1 MSKLV
6 KDQILNQR
14 YRLIKCLGEGGM
26 AIIWLARDI
35 ELDIHVALKF
45 LNKDT
50 EQHTDYHQA
59 LKREWEIA
67 SNLIHPNI
75 VRVYEFYEDSVRPF
89 YSMQFIDGV
98 TISILCK
105 DDLSNSLR
113 PFGLIA
119 DALDYA
125 HSREII
131 HGDIKA
137 NNILLDKKGQPFIVD
152 FGVASTFSEA
162 VLTIDQDESSKEKY
176 FSDDICSLGKVIYEI
191 IHGLP
196 PTLNIHSKL
205 SFSDDLE
212 QELKKLL
219 EGMLEPNINEEL
231 TAIDV
236 KNHLAEMG
244 YLSGNA
250 KVDKFNDD
258 EVIKVNPASIK
269 EFKPDAEKLS
279 EKKQEMNGVSLKV
292 FYTGL
297 SFALIIFFIVT
308 FVLPKAVKSNK
319 NIEDIVD
326 YKVISTKNTKNEN
339 ENENE
344 NSVLEARL
352 IADEVLGELVSELD
366 MLQDKGIE
374 KWGGIP
380 YQNIKNDYQKG
391 DSYYLEGNYENA
403 QEQYAIA
410 LVELNKLSK
419 QTNKILQF
427 NLDAGKKAFENNNFN
442 DAIKFLDI
450 TVSISPG
457 NTLYAD
463 YYRRALSLEQV
474 LNLMNQGIELEK
486 NMDLNSAK
494 EIYKIA
500 LRLDSDYSPVIR
512 LLASLEKK
520 IVRNDFEIRMSEG
533 FVALTNND
541 FQSAKALFSAAKEID
556 PKSGEPVDAIIQLQE
571 QEKDMTISSL
581 EATSI
586 EQENLEQWELVID
599 TYQKLLE
606 IDSDLQFA
614 KTGLIRSKQRQ
625 QIHAQIQSYIDDY
638 DILNDPL
645 IMQRA
650 TNLLLKAIKIE
661 GGPRLK
667 SQISELNRL
676 LKRANT
682 PINITLLSDNLTRV
696 RVFRVSELEIF
707 NVKQMT
713 LRPGN
718 YTVVGIRE
726 GYRDV
731 RVEFRVAPE
740 IRTTPIIIICE
751 EKI

>member
-1 MSKLV
+1 VSKLV

-26 AIIWLARDI
+26 ATVWLARDI
-35 ELDIHVALKF
+35 QLDIHVALKF

-50 EQHTDYHQA
+50 ELHTDYHQA

-75 VRVYEFYEDSVRPF
+75 VRVYEFYEDSIRPF

-125 HSREII
+125 HSREIM

-162 VLTIDQDESSKEKY
+162 VSTIDQDESFKEKY
-176 FSDDICSLGKVIYEI
+176 FSDDIRSLGKVIYEI

-196 PTLNIHSKL
+196 PTLNIHSNI

-219 EGMLEPNINEEL
+219 EGMLKPNINEEL

-236 KNHLAEMG
+236 KNHLAEIG

-258 EVIKVNPASIK
+258 EVIKVNPASVK
-269 EFKPDAEKLS
+269 EFKSDAESLS
-279 EKKQEMNGVSLKV
+279 EKKQEMNGVSLRV
-292 FYTGL
+292 LYMGL
-297 SFALIIFFIVT
+297 GFALIIFFIVV

-319 NIEDIVD
+319 NIEDIVN
-326 YKVISTKNTKNEN
+326 YKVISTENTKNEN
-339 ENENE
+339 ENL
-344 NSVLEARL
+344 VLEARL

-403 QEQYAIA
+403 QKQYTIA

-419 QTNKILQF
+419 QTNTILQF

-450 TVSISPG
+450 TVSISPK

-463 YYRRALSLEQV
+463 YYRRALNLEQV

-494 EIYKIA
+494 EIYKTA
-500 LRLDSDYSPVIR
+500 LRLDSDYSPVIS

-520 IVRNDFEIRMSEG
+520 ILRNDFEIRMSEG
-533 FVALTNND
+533 FIALTNND
-541 FQSAKALFSAAKEID
+541 FQSAKALFSTAKEID
-556 PKSGEPVDAIIQLQE
+556 PESGEPDDAIIQLQE
-571 QEKDMTISSL
+571 QEKDMSIFSL
-581 EATSI
+581 EATSK

-606 IDSDLQFA
+606 IDTDLQFA

-682 PINITLLSDNLTRV
+682 PIKITLLSDNLTRV

>member
-1 MSKLV
+1 
-6 KDQILNQR
+6 
-14 YRLIKCLGEGGM
+14 
-26 AIIWLARDI
+26 
-35 ELDIHVALKF
+35 
-45 LNKDT
+45 
-50 EQHTDYHQA
+50 
-59 LKREWEIA
+59 
-67 SNLIHPNI
+67 
-75 VRVYEFYEDSVRPF
+75 
-89 YSMQFIDGV
+89 
-98 TISILCK
+98 
-105 DDLSNSLR
+105 
-113 PFGLIA
+113 
-119 DALDYA
+119 
-125 HSREII
+125 
-131 HGDIKA
+131 
-137 NNILLDKKGQPFIVD
+137 
-152 FGVASTFSEA
+152 
-162 VLTIDQDESSKEKY
+162 
-176 FSDDICSLGKVIYEI
+176 
-191 IHGLP
+191 
-196 PTLNIHSKL
+196 
-205 SFSDDLE
+205 
-212 QELKKLL
+212 
-219 EGMLEPNINEEL
+219 
-231 TAIDV
+231 
-236 KNHLAEMG
+236 MG

-258 EVIKVNPASIK
+258 EVIKVNPASVK
-269 EFKPDAEKLS
+269 EFKSDAESLS
-279 EKKQEMNGVSLKV
+279 EKKQEMNGVSLRV

-297 SFALIIFFIVT
+297 GFALIIFFIVA

-319 NIEDIVD
+319 NIEDVVD
-326 YKVISTKNTKNEN
+326 YKVISTENTKNEN
-339 ENENE
+339 ENL
-344 NSVLEARL
+344 VLEARL
-352 IADEVLGELVSELD
+352 VADEVLGELVSEFD

-403 QEQYAIA
+403 QKQYAIA

-419 QTNKILQF
+419 QTNTILQF

-450 TVSISPG
+450 TVSISPK
-457 NTLYAD
+457 NTLYVD

-494 EIYKIA
+494 EIYKTA
-500 LRLDSDYSPVIR
+500 LRLDSDYSPVIS
-512 LLASLEKK
+512 LLSSLEKK

-556 PKSGEPVDAIIQLQE
+556 PESGEPVDAIIQLQE

-581 EATSI
+581 EATSK

-682 PINITLLSDNLTRV
+682 PIKITLLSDNLTRV

-740 IRTTPIIIICE
+740 IRMTPIIIICE

>member
-1 MSKLV
+1 VSKLV

-26 AIIWLARDI
+26 ATVWLARDI
-35 ELDIHVALKF
+35 QLDIHVALKF

-50 EQHTDYHQA
+50 ELHTDYHQA

-75 VRVYEFYEDSVRPF
+75 VRVYEFYEDSIRPF

-125 HSREII
+125 HSREIM

-162 VLTIDQDESSKEKY
+162 VSTIDQDESFKEKY
-176 FSDDICSLGKVIYEI
+176 FSDDIRSLGKVIYEI

-196 PTLNIHSKL
+196 PTLNIHSNI

-219 EGMLEPNINEEL
+219 EGMLKPNINEEL

-236 KNHLAEMG
+236 KNHLAEIG

-258 EVIKVNPASIK
+258 EVIKVNPASVK
-269 EFKPDAEKLS
+269 EFKSDAESLS
-279 EKKQEMNGVSLKV
+279 EKKQEMNGVSLRV
-292 FYTGL
+292 LYMGL
-297 SFALIIFFIVT
+297 GFALIIFFIVV

-319 NIEDIVD
+319 NIEDIVN
-326 YKVISTKNTKNEN
+326 YKVISTENTKNEN
-339 ENENE
+339 ENL
-344 NSVLEARL
+344 VLEARL

-403 QEQYAIA
+403 QKQYTIA

-419 QTNKILQF
+419 QTNTILQF

-450 TVSISPG
+450 TVSISPK

-463 YYRRALSLEQV
+463 YYRRALNLEQV

-494 EIYKIA
+494 EIYKSA
-500 LRLDSDYSPVIR
+500 LRLDSDYSPVIS

-520 IVRNDFEIRMSEG
+520 ILRNDFEIRMSEG
-533 FVALTNND
+533 FIALTNND
-541 FQSAKALFSAAKEID
+541 FQSAKALFSTAKEID
-556 PKSGEPVDAIIQLQE
+556 PESGEPDDAIIQLQE
-571 QEKDMTISSL
+571 QEKDMSIFSL
-581 EATSI
+581 EATSK

-606 IDSDLQFA
+606 IDTDLQFA

-682 PINITLLSDNLTRV
+682 PIKITLLSDNLTRV

>member
-1 MSKLV
+1 VSKLV
-6 KDQILNQR
+6 KDQLLNQR

-26 AIIWLARDI
+26 ATVWLARDI
-35 ELDIHVALKF
+35 QLDIHVALKF

-75 VRVYEFYEDSVRPF
+75 VRVYEFYEDSIRPF
-89 YSMQFIDGV
+89 YSMQFIDGA

-125 HSREII
+125 HSREIM

-162 VLTIDQDESSKEKY
+162 VSTIDQDESFKEKY
-176 FSDDICSLGKVIYEI
+176 FSDDIRSLGKVIYEI

-196 PTLNIHSKL
+196 PTLNIHSNI

-219 EGMLEPNINEEL
+219 EGMLKPNINEEL

-236 KNHLAEMG
+236 KNHLAEIG

-258 EVIKVNPASIK
+258 EVIKVNPASVK
-269 EFKPDAEKLS
+269 EFKSDAESLS
-279 EKKQEMNGVSLKV
+279 EKKQEMNGVSLRAL
-292 FYTGL
+292 YMGL
-297 SFALIIFFIVT
+297 GFALIIFFIVV

-319 NIEDIVD
+319 NIEDIVN
-326 YKVISTKNTKNEN
+326 YKVISTENTKNEN
-339 ENENE
+339 ENL
-344 NSVLEARL
+344 VLEARL

-366 MLQDKGIE
+366 IFQDKGIE

-403 QEQYAIA
+403 QKQYTIA

-450 TVSISPG
+450 TVSISPK

-494 EIYKIA
+494 EIYKSA
-500 LRLDSDYSPVIR
+500 LRLDSDYSPVSS

-520 IVRNDFEIRMSEG
+520 ILRNDFEIRMSEG
-533 FVALTNND
+533 FIALTNND
-541 FQSAKALFSAAKEID
+541 FQSAKVLFSAAKGID
-556 PKSGEPVDAIIQLQE
+556 PESEEPGDAIIQLQE
-571 QEKDMTISSL
+571 QEKDMSIFSL
-581 EATSI
+581 EATSK

-606 IDSDLQFA
+606 IDTDLQFA

-682 PINITLLSDNLTRV
+682 PIKITLLSDNLTRV